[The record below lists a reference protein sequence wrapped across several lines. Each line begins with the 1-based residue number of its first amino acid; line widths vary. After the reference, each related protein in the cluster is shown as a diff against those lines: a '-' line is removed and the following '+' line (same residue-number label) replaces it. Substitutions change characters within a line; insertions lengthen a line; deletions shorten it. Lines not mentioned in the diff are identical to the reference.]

1 MHYRSNAGFL
11 GLPLLHVSIGASSG
25 GARRPVAAV
34 GWIAI
39 GDMAVGVIF
48 ACGGLAIGGIS
59 IGGLS
64 MGALAIGGLAL
75 GLGSLG
81 GVALGF
87 VALGGVALA
96 WHAAIGGLAIA
107 NDFAL
112 GGVAHARQV
121 LSPTW
126 PAIADLPPFRR
137 APFRWRDAGVLLAM
151 IVVLVVFARAVRGRR

>member
-1 MHYRSNAGFL
+1 MHYRSNAEFL
-11 GLPLLHVSIGASSG
+11 GLPLLHVSVGASPG
-25 GARRPVAAV
+25 GARRPVAAI

-39 GDMAVGVIF
+39 GDMAVGVLF

-64 MGALAIGGLAL
+64 LGALALGGLAL
-75 GLGSLG
+75 GLVSIG

-87 VALGGVALA
+87 VALGGLALA
-96 WHAAIGGLAIA
+96 WHAAIGGLAVA

-126 PAIADLPPFRR
+126 PELADLPPFRR
-137 APFRWRDAGVLLAM
+137 APFRWRDAGVLLA
-151 IVVLVVFARAVRGRR
+151 ILVVLVVFARAIRGPR